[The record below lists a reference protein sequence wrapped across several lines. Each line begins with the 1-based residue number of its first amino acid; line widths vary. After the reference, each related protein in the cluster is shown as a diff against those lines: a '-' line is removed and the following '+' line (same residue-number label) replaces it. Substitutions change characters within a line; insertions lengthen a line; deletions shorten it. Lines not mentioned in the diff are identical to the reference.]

1 MIPHRHYGL
10 TALGRHFLLAACA
23 VLLSVTAWA
32 QSGKKVFQFVEL
44 PTSARIGALGGVPQ
58 AIAEADLNLAA
69 VNPAFLSAET
79 ENRLAVNYVNYV
91 AGISVA
97 DVAYSFHTPFAPGT
111 LAAGLQYLNSGKS
124 TRYDEFGNAA
134 GSFSS
139 NEWAVRLSYSQHFD
153 SCFSIGATVK
163 PAFSSI
169 GGYFSMGLLADVS
182 AAYNFRNGNTAAS
195 ILLRNFG
202 AQIVSYDGNYSDTPF
217 EILASISHQ
226 LEHAPFRMS
235 LVLQQLQ
242 KFNLKPQK
250 DNNPDIGS
258 EVEDNSNKLP
268 DFIDNCLRHC
278 VLGVELFPDKSFNAR
293 FGFNYKRRQELK
305 LSNSP
310 GMAGVS
316 LGFGLRLKR
325 FSIEYA
331 NACYTLGGHSNH
343 FSLLI
348 NLPK

>member
-1 MIPHRHYGL
+1 M
-10 TALGRHFLLAACA
+10 LGRHFLLAAC
-23 VLLSVTAWA
+23 VMMFSVTTWA

-69 VNPAFLSAET
+69 ANPAFLSVET
-79 ENRLAVNYVNYV
+79 ENKLAVNYVNYV

-111 LAAGLQYLNSGKS
+111 LAAGLQYLNSGKN
-124 TRYDEFGNAA
+124 TRYDEFGNTA

-139 NEWAVRLSYSQHFD
+139 NEWAVRLSYCQHFD

-163 PAFSSI
+163 PAFSSL

-235 LVLQQLQ
+235 LVC
-242 KFNLKPQK
+242 
-250 DNNPDIGS
+250 NNCR
-258 EVEDNSNKLP
+258 NSTLNRKKTTTPILVP
-268 DFIDNCLRHC
+268 RLRTTATSC
-278 VLGVELFPDKSFNAR
+278 PI
-293 FGFNYKRRQELK
+293 
-305 LSNSP
+305 LSITVCDT
-310 GMAGVS
+310 A
-316 LGFGLRLKR
+316 F
-325 FSIEYA
+325 
-331 NACYTLGGHSNH
+331 
-343 FSLLI
+343 
-348 NLPK
+348 